1 MRETIRKS
9 MTAIA
14 LAALSAAPAAADCP
28 GLTVFGLTDDQRLV
42 RFRECDPEKLKE
54 VGYITGLS
62 GDDEALVGVDFRVQ
76 DGRLY
81 GVGDGGGVYVLDT
94 KTAAAT
100 FASQITIDLD
110 GTNFGVDFNPAAD
123 RLRIIS
129 DAGQN
134 LRHNVIP
141 GFVTL
146 LDSALNYTAG
156 TTATGI
162 SGAAYTNNDLATDT
176 ATTLFDLD
184 GSLDQV
190 AIQSP
195 PNNGSLAAAGKL
207 VVDTAAP
214 IGFDIYTRLHKGVA
228 AENRGFASLV
238 VDGTPAFY
246 RIDLLTGKAKRIGKL
261 KWTLIDFS
269 VRLDS

>member
-1 MRETIRKS
+1 MRGTIRKS

-156 TTATGI
+156 TSATGI
-162 SGAAYTNNDLATDT
+162 SGAAYTNNDLAADT

-190 AIQSP
+190 AIRRRPTTGRSRP
-195 PNNGSLAAAGKL
+195 RASWWSTRRPRSGS
-207 VVDTAAP
+207 T
-214 IGFDIYTRLHKGVA
+214 
-228 AENRGFASLV
+228 S
-238 VDGTPAFY
+238 TPASTRASRPRPRLRVPGRGRY
-246 RIDLLTGKAKRIGKL
+246 ARPSTGS
-261 KWTLIDFS
+261 TC
-269 VRLDS
+269 